1 MTIVVGGVDP
11 GLDGALAFISQG
23 YVVAMIG
30 MPTLTLSKG
39 KGTKREISVHGLL
52 QALRDQ
58 VIGVGF
64 VVERVFI
71 ERVSPRP
78 GEGTVSAFKFGRG
91 VGQVETAI
99 IALGWPVEYVTPP
112 KWKKA
117 LGLPAGAQK
126 DDSLQMAS
134 RLFPSDT
141 SLWTPRRLVMNK
153 QQCHGRAEAALLGVY
168 GEATLS
174 TDRRQRIETPP
185 SNTEE
190 SKTSLGI

>member
-11 GLDGALAFISQG
+11 GLDGALAFVSRG
-23 YVVAMIG
+23 FVVQMIG
-30 MPTLTLSKG
+30 MPTLILSKG
-39 KGTKREISVHGLL
+39 KGTKREISVHALL
-52 QALRDQ
+52 QALRDE
-58 VIGVGF
+58 VVGVGF

-91 VGQVETAI
+91 FGQVETAI
-99 IALGWPVEYVTPP
+99 ISLGWPVEYVTPP

-117 LGLPAGAQK
+117 VGLPTGAQK

-141 SLWTPRRLVMNK
+141 RLWTPRRMLMNK
-153 QQCHGRAEAALLGVY
+153 QQCYGRAEAALLGMY
-168 GEATLS
+168 GDILMSAKRS
-174 TDRRQRIETPP
+174 QAAA
-185 SNTEE
+185 
-190 SKTSLGI
+190 